1 MKKGVFKKPTQV
13 KINARSS
20 SITNAFI
27 NGIVPAPDP
36 TDDEIQRALEVLGMT
51 EDTVQCAYCGNPV
64 TEWDHF
70 HPLIVDRDA
79 TGYITEIHNLVP
91 ACGKCNQSKGNK
103 DWKTWIYSNA
113 KQSPKTKGVTDLDE
127 RVKRL
132 EEYERQFT
140 CARYDFKA
148 IVGEELWNEHMDN
161 REKILELMKKAQTTS
176 DKIKQI
182 IDQAVKNGKAEKYD
196 KI

>member
-1 MKKGVFKKPTQV
+1 MKKGVFIKPKRM
-13 KINARSS
+13 KINDRSS

-36 TDDEIQRALEVLGMT
+36 AEEEIQRALEVLGMT

-70 HPLIVDRDA
+70 HPLIDGRDA

-91 ACGKCNQSKGNK
+91 CCNKCNSSKGNK
-103 DWKTWIYSNA
+103 EWKEWIYSNA
-113 KQSPKTKGVTDLDE
+113 EKSPKTKGVTDLDE

-132 EEYERQFT
+132 EEYEQQFT

-148 IVGEELWNEHMDN
+148 IVGEELWNEHMNN
-161 REKILELMKKAQTTS
+161 REKILELMKKAQITS

-182 IDQAVKNGKAEKYD
+182 IDQAVKNGKAQKLNS
-196 KI
+196 